1 MRGYIVVYIH
11 VDLCVH
17 PHQQPAGKL
26 MHCFVI
32 AAFDRILCYIVPRY
46 NVYDMHDSH
55 IIMFR

>member
-1 MRGYIVVYIH
+1 MYACTPTSRQA
-11 VDLCVH
+11 D
-17 PHQQPAGKL
+17 
-26 MHCFVI
+26 CFVI

>member
-1 MRGYIVVYIH
+1 
-11 VDLCVH
+11 
-17 PHQQPAGKL
+17 